1 MRVENPLLRLLLG
14 YLLVMAACF
23 AAIRL
28 GGAVP
33 ALEAYQSFL
42 VALVF
47 LYSPLWLLR
56 WTGPL
61 PSAAPLSTRA
71 RLRSGL
77 QALGLALVV
86 FPPFTVAT
94 LALAGCPWGALLPSP
109 QPSWFLWELASQFLL
124 VAFPEEFFYRGFLQ
138 QHLKRLLPAWRPL
151 LGVSCWP
158 ALALTSL
165 LFALGHLLAFPSP
178 ERLLVFF
185 PSLLFGWLRERS
197 GSLGGPALF
206 HTLCNVLQATLGR
219 MIP

>member
-14 YLLVMAACF
+14 YLLVMVACF

-33 ALEAYQSFL
+33 ALESYQSFM

-61 PSAAPLSTRA
+61 PSAAPSRQA
-71 RLRSGL
+71 RLRSL
-77 QALGLALVV
+77 LEALGLALVV
-86 FPPFTVAT
+86 FPLFTAAT
-94 LALAGCPWGALLPSP
+94 LGLAGVTGGDLGPLPEP
-109 QPSWFLWELASQFLL
+109 TWFLWELASQFLL

-138 QHLKRLLPAWRPL
+138 QHLKRLLPAWRPF

>member
-1 MRVENPLLRLLLG
+1 MAIGKPLPRLLLG

-23 AAIRL
+23 LAIRL
-28 GGAVP
+28 GAAVP
-33 ALEAYQSFL
+33 ALASYQSFM

-61 PSAAPLSTRA
+61 ALTPPSRQA
-71 RLRSGL
+71 RIRSVGL
-77 QALGLALVV
+77 ALLLALVV
-86 FPPFTVAT
+86 FPPFSAAT
-94 LALAGCPWGALLPSP
+94 LGLAGVSPMDLGPLPE
-109 QPSWFLWELASQFLL
+109 PSWLLWELASQFLL

-138 QHLKRLLPAWRPL
+138 QHLKRLLPNGPSF
-151 LGVSCWP
+151 LGITCWP

-185 PSLLFGWLRERS
+185 PSLLFGWLRER
-197 GSLGGPALF
+197 GQSLGGPALF
-206 HTLCNVLQATLGR
+206 HTLCNVLQSTLGR
-219 MIP
+219 MMP